1 MKRRVLFSLLAV
13 VGGLAVLLSLVAAAP
28 GPNPDQ
34 VKIASIVNQMNTMG
48 PRGLASL
55 QPVDIR
61 PFELPTSGVDV
72 MRARLHETYSVDGVG
87 TDTVEL
93 TGWIAVRHSAPY
105 LAPGEKELKWSTAI
119 TDTEFVAM
127 DLHGHSNLFGQVNV
141 AIDKDRPS
149 YGQVGRVQIPD
160 AARVTLLAKLQK
172 NEAAPRSA
180 KADAKA
186 PATGKSSAATDPKS
200 PKATA
205 APATAAPRSNT
216 TNTKQPVSDGGDAAV
231 VCDAPVEVSV
241 MMPDLKLQMKTEHHV
256 TWYSL
261 VDTIPPV
268 GHTASV
274 AIEPVRLIA
283 NGRAVATLESG
294 IVDFREVV
302 RHVPLSDTSVAVAA
316 NKH

>member
-1 MKRRVLFSLLAV
+1 MKKRLLFSLLAV
-13 VGGLAVLLSLVAAAP
+13 VGCLAVLVSLVAAAP
-28 GPNPDQ
+28 QSSDQ
-34 VKIASIVNQMNTMG
+34 VKVASLINEMNTMG
-48 PRGLASL
+48 PKGLAGL
-55 QPVDIR
+55 QAIDIR
-61 PFELPTSGVDV
+61 PFELPTAGVDV

-105 LAPGEKELKWSTAI
+105 VAPGEKDLKWNTSI

-127 DLHGHSNLFGQVNV
+127 DLHGHSKVFGQVNV

-149 YGQVGRVQIPD
+149 LGQVGRIQIPD

-172 NEAAPRSA
+172 NDAAPRA
-180 KADAKA
+180 KAEATKPAPAGKSNAAGKSTAVTDPKA
-186 PATGKSSAATDPKS
+186 PA
-200 PKATA
+200 ATA
-205 APATAAPRSNT
+205 PAQ
-216 TNTKQPVSDGGDAAV
+216 KPVDGADSAL
-231 VCDAPVEVSV
+231 VCEAPVNVSV
-241 MMPDLKLQMKTEHHV
+241 MMPDLKLNMKTEHHV
-256 TWYSL
+256 TWFSL

-294 IVDFREVV
+294 VVDFREVV
-302 RHVPLSDTSVAVAA
+302 RHVPMSDSSVAVAT
-316 NKH
+316 KR